1 MRFYLYKNKDLL
13 YFDSLSEILIMSR
26 KVFSTLSVKTVLIA
40 LKNPVYIYL
49 RSDFDLHLT
58 MNQKLTNNGA
68 K

>member
-1 MRFYLYKNKDLL
+1 
-13 YFDSLSEILIMSR
+13 MSH
-26 KVFSTLSVKTVLIA
+26 KVFSTLSVKTVFIA

-58 MNQKLTNNGA
+58 MNQKLTNSGA